1 MPNFVYDIAQ
11 AQDLPAPN
19 PGLQFIPSMLRGG
32 ITLVRALS
40 DIDISDVSKFLIG
53 ADTVYEFGGDS
64 FYYKEKM
71 ISSQKYLVTGNSNNC
86 EINIDMTKMSLAD
99 NSIEA
104 GFSAFALEHVSDYP
118 KFVAELERV
127 LKPGGRFLL
136 VVPFMYCFH
145 AAPNDY
151 VRFTKSYLEYL
162 FQNWNIALSLNIGNR
177 SVIAAEMYNEKP
189 WMKLRSGTIKR
200 TLLQVLS
207 VICSLH
213 YILSPSRCEAF
224 PSAVLVLV
232 ERKNS
237 DCSD

>member
-1 MPNFVYDIAQ
+1 MYDTAQ
-11 AQDLPAPN
+11 AEELAAPN
-19 PGLQFIPSMLRGG
+19 PGIQFIPSMLGGG

-40 DIDISDVSKFLIG
+40 DIDIAEVSKYLIG

-64 FYYKEKM
+64 SYYKEKM
-71 ISSQKYLVTGNSNNC
+71 AGSQKYLVTGKSNNC
-86 EINIDMTKMSLAD
+86 EINIDMTNMSLAD

-104 GFSAFALEHVSDYP
+104 GFSAFALEHVADYL
-118 KFVAELERV
+118 KFVEELERV

-162 FQNWNIALSLNIGNR
+162 FRNWNVLLSLNIGNR
-177 SVIAAEMYNEKP
+177 SVIAAEMCNEKP

-200 TLLQVLS
+200 TLLRAFS

-232 ERKNS
+232 ERKSS
-237 DCSD
+237 DGSD